1 MTIPRRSAQALCL
14 AAVLLHLA
22 AAGTG
27 ARESAPGGPAVG
39 LFAAASLTS
48 ALTEILPR
56 RSFPRVR
63 LSFAGSSSLARQID
77 AGAPADLY
85 VSANPRWM
93 DYLEERGRIDAGTR
107 FDLLANRL
115 VVVTPAGSGLEV
127 GPRPGFDLAGAFRG
141 RLALGDPDHV
151 PAGIYARQ
159 ALRAL
164 GWWPALEHRL
174 APAPD
179 VRAALLYVERGECE
193 AGVVYATDAAVSR
206 RVRVA
211 AQLADSLHAPIRYPA
226 AVVAGRDSPAVREL
240 LGRLRS
246 AGAAEV
252 FRRHGFTVLA
262 GPAGPPPPAE

>member
-1 MTIPRRSAQALCL
+1 MTVPRRQTPAIRL
-14 AAVLLHLA
+14 AAATLHLA
-22 AAGTG
+22 AAGPG
-27 ARESAPGGPAVG
+27 ADESAPGDPALC

-48 ALTEILPR
+48 AVTEILPPH
-56 RSFPRVR
+56 SLPQVRV
-63 LSFAGSSSLARQID
+63 SFAGSAALARQID
-77 AGAPADLY
+77 AGAPADLF

-93 DYLEERGRIDAGTR
+93 DYLQERGRVEAATR

-115 VVVTPAGSGLEV
+115 VVVTPARSGLEV
-127 GPRPGFDLAGAFRG
+127 EPRSGFDLAGAFPG
-141 RLALGDPDHV
+141 RLAMGDPDFV
-151 PAGIYARQ
+151 PAGTYARQ

-164 GWWPALEHRL
+164 GWWPALKHRL

-211 AQLADSLHAPIRYPA
+211 AELPDSLHAPIRYPA
-226 AVVAGRDSPAVREL
+226 AVVAGRDSPAVRRL
-240 LGRLRS
+240 VRRLRS
-246 AGAAEV
+246 PGAAEV

-262 GPAGPPPPAE
+262 GPADPPPPVE